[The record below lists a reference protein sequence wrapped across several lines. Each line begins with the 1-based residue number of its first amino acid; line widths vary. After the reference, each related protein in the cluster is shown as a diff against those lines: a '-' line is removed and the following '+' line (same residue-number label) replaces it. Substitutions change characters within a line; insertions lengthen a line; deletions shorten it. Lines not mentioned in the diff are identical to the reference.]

1 MIIVYFQGGI
11 YMPIPFLVGAALAGL
26 ATAAGVGVKK
36 TIDAHQDNKEANR
49 VNERAN
55 DIIQSATNEANTA
68 RKDSN
73 DAVKSLGDKKI
84 YVLDINMKRFL
95 KGFTKLK
102 NVDFSDSEGLD
113 ELSKIKLDKAAL
125 KELESMQSMATAIAG
140 GVAGGAA
147 IGAITA
153 FGAYGA
159 TMTFAA
165 ASTGTAISALSGAA
179 ATNATLA
186 WLGGGALAAGGGGI
200 AAGTAV
206 LGGLV
211 AAPALLVFGFIASSK
226 AAAKKDE
233 AYSNLAEAKAYREE
247 MNTVKSLCFG
257 IKARANMFE
266 SLLGRLDDIFKPL
279 IENMYDIMIENGADY
294 SKYSLKDK
302 KSIAEVASIA
312 VAIKALLDTPIL
324 TEDGKL
330 TKESEEKALD
340 IKAFLATRA

>member
-1 MIIVYFQGGI
+1 
-11 YMPIPFLVGAALAGL
+11 MPLPFAVAAGLAALAG
-26 ATAAGVGVKK
+26 AAGVGVKK
-36 TIDAHQDNKEANR
+36 TIDAHKDNKEANE

-55 DIIQSATNEANTA
+55 DIIECATQNANTA
-68 RKDSN
+68 RNSSN
-73 DAVKSLGDKKI
+73 EAVKNLGDKKI
-84 YVLDINMKRFL
+84 AVLDSNMKRFL
-95 KGFTKLK
+95 KGFTKIK
-102 NVDFSDSEGLD
+102 NVDFSNTEGLN
-113 ELSKIKLDKAAL
+113 ELSKIKLDKSDL
-125 KELESMQSMATAIAG
+125 DELYSMQSIATAIAG

-186 WLGGGALAAGGGGI
+186 WLGGGALAAGGGGM

-211 AAPALLVFGFIASSK
+211 AAPALLVFGYIASSK

-233 AYSNLAEAKAYREE
+233 AYSNLAEAKAYKEE
-247 MNTVKSLCFG
+247 MKTVESLCFG
-257 IKARANMFE
+257 IKTRANMFT
-266 SLLGRLDDIFKPL
+266 SLLERLDDIFKPL
-279 IENMYDIMIENGADY
+279 IEDMYDIMIENGTDY
-294 SKYSLKDK
+294 SEYSLKDK

-324 TEDGKL
+324 TEDGQL
-330 TKESEEKALD
+330 TKESEDKAMD
-340 IKAFLATRA
+340 IKAFLATRS

>member
-1 MIIVYFQGGI
+1 
-11 YMPIPFLVGAALAGL
+11 MPIPFLVGAALAGL

-55 DIIQSATNEANTA
+55 DIIQSATNEANAA
-68 RKDSN
+68 RKNSN

-233 AYSNLAEAKAYREE
+233 AYSNLSEAKAYREE

-340 IKAFLATRA
+340 IKAFLARRA